1 VIGVLIVDDEPMA
14 RERLRR
20 LVGLEPDLRLLGEH
34 ERGED
39 AVRAIRSA
47 RPDVVFLDVD
57 MPGMSGFDV
66 VEALGPEERPLVVFV
81 TAYDEFAVR
90 AFDVHAVDYL
100 LKPYDPERFATALSR
115 VRERLGARERLPGHE
130 PAPERDDRAALEALL
145 ADVRGRAPERLIVRS
160 GDELVFVDVK
170 DIDWI
175 EAADN
180 YVEVH
185 VGRTSHLVRE
195 TLASVERRLSP
206 ANFTRVRRD
215 AIVNLARVRSV
226 RPTEDGESEVV
237 LHDGRTLRLGRT
249 YRAKLTERWQ
259 GT

>member
-1 VIGVLIVDDEPMA
+1 MIGVLIVDDEPVA

-20 LVGLEPDLRLLGEH
+20 LVGLEPDLRLVGEH

-39 AVRAIRSA
+39 AVRAIRAS

-66 VEALGPEERPLVVFV
+66 LEALEPDERPLVVFV

-90 AFDVHAVDYL
+90 AFDVHALDYL
-100 LKPYDPERFATALSR
+100 LKPYDPERFATALAR
-115 VRERLGARERLPGHE
+115 VRERIAAGGASAGRSSL
-130 PAPERDDRAALEALL
+130 DALL
-145 ADVRGRAPERLIVRS
+145 GDVRARGPERLVVRS
-160 GDELVFVDVK
+160 GEEIVFVPVRE
-170 DIDWI
+170 IDWI

-185 VGRTSHLVRE
+185 VGATTHLLRE
-195 TLASVERRLSP
+195 SLASVERRLSP
-206 ANFTRVRRD
+206 AHFTRIRRD
-215 AIVNLARVRSV
+215 AIVNLERVRSV
-226 RPTEDGESEVV
+226 RPGEDGEAEVV
-237 LHDGRTLRLGRT
+237 LIDGRALRLGRT

-259 GT
+259 GAG